1 MPVNKTGNISG
12 FVSVGVCVFFFV
24 CVCFRPQLCHLIF
37 VKTQTKVQPGFCVLL
52 TTRYR
57 LIKQELSQIFVCFAF
72 GSLLGHSLVKTQ
84 RRVQSGSSMLLDAIN
99 IYWLIKQELSHRH
112 SLSFYFI
119 FFFSFSFSQFGDNS
133 DKSTVGFFSAF
144 PKFNP
149 GFSLRVW
156 Y

>member
-12 FVSVGVCVFFFV
+12 FVSVGV

-57 LIKQELSQIFVCFAF
+57 LIKQELSQVFVCFAF

-84 RRVQSGSSMLLDAIN
+84 RRVQSGSSVLLDAIN

-119 FFFSFSFSQFGDNS
+119 FFFLFSSQFGDNS

-144 PKFNP
+144 SKFNP
-149 GFSLRVW
+149 GFSLYVW